1 MQPFENQQKSD
12 GNNNLT
18 HTITNSLFISC
29 KQLNI
34 LFIFKTICL
43 SVPSKKKKKL
53 CSKDGK
59 TSCPCKVAV
68 IEYTNMYKNSIIH
81 SWYSSLERL
90 TGLCCDASLFHQ
102 CSCDA
107 GKQSNKNMT

>member
-43 SVPSKKKKKL
+43 SVPSKKKNNYVQKMAKR
-53 CSKDGK
+53 
-59 TSCPCKVAV
+59 AV
-68 IEYTNMYKNSIIH
+68 LAK
-81 SWYSSLERL
+81 W
-90 TGLCCDASLFHQ
+90 
-102 CSCDA
+102 
-107 GKQSNKNMT
+107 QS

>member
-43 SVPSKKKKKL
+43 SVPSKKKK
-53 CSKDGK
+53 
-59 TSCPCKVAV
+59 
-68 IEYTNMYKNSIIH
+68 INMFKRWQNELSLQSGSHRIH
-81 SWYSSLERL
+81 KYV
-90 TGLCCDASLFHQ
+90 
-102 CSCDA
+102 
-107 GKQSNKNMT
+107 

>member
-1 MQPFENQQKSD
+1 MQTFENQQKSD

-43 SVPSKKKKKL
+43 SVPSKKKKITMFKRWQNEL
-53 CSKDGK
+53 SLQSG
-59 TSCPCKVAV
+59 SHR
-68 IEYTNMYKNSIIH
+68 IH
-81 SWYSSLERL
+81 KYV
-90 TGLCCDASLFHQ
+90 
-102 CSCDA
+102 
-107 GKQSNKNMT
+107 

>member
-43 SVPSKKKKKL
+43 SVPSKEKK
-53 CSKDGK
+53 
-59 TSCPCKVAV
+59 
-68 IEYTNMYKNSIIH
+68 
-81 SWYSSLERL
+81 
-90 TGLCCDASLFHQ
+90 
-102 CSCDA
+102 
-107 GKQSNKNMT
+107 

>member
-18 HTITNSLFISC
+18 HTITNSLFISG

-43 SVPSKKKKKL
+43 SVPSKKKKKYVQ
-53 CSKDGK
+53 KMAK
-59 TSCPCKVAV
+59 RAV
-68 IEYTNMYKNSIIH
+68 LAK
-81 SWYSSLERL
+81 W
-90 TGLCCDASLFHQ
+90 
-102 CSCDA
+102 
-107 GKQSNKNMT
+107 QS

>member
-18 HTITNSLFISC
+18 HTITNSLCISC

-43 SVPSKKKKKL
+43 SVPSKKKNKYVQKMA
-53 CSKDGK
+53 KR
-59 TSCPCKVAV
+59 AV
-68 IEYTNMYKNSIIH
+68 LAK
-81 SWYSSLERL
+81 W
-90 TGLCCDASLFHQ
+90 
-102 CSCDA
+102 
-107 GKQSNKNMT
+107 QS

>member
-34 LFIFKTICL
+34 LFIFKTICTKQEKKITMFKRWQNEL
-43 SVPSKKKKKL
+43 SLQSG
-53 CSKDGK
+53 SHR
-59 TSCPCKVAV
+59 
-68 IEYTNMYKNSIIH
+68 IH
-81 SWYSSLERL
+81 KYV
-90 TGLCCDASLFHQ
+90 
-102 CSCDA
+102 
-107 GKQSNKNMT
+107 

>member
-43 SVPSKKKKKL
+43 SVPSK
-53 CSKDGK
+53 DGK

-68 IEYTNMYKNSIIH
+68 IEYTNMYKILSYTVDIAV
-81 SWYSSLERL
+81 LK
-90 TGLCCDASLFHQ
+90 G
-102 CSCDA
+102 
-107 GKQSNKNMT
+107 

>member
-12 GNNNLT
+12 GNNKLT

-43 SVPSKKKKKL
+43 SVPSKKKKITMFKRWQNEL
-53 CSKDGK
+53 SLQSG
-59 TSCPCKVAV
+59 SHR
-68 IEYTNMYKNSIIH
+68 IH
-81 SWYSSLERL
+81 KYV
-90 TGLCCDASLFHQ
+90 
-102 CSCDA
+102 
-107 GKQSNKNMT
+107 

>member
-43 SVPSKKKKKL
+43 LYQARKKNNYVQKMAKR
-53 CSKDGK
+53 
-59 TSCPCKVAV
+59 AV
-68 IEYTNMYKNSIIH
+68 LAK
-81 SWYSSLERL
+81 W
-90 TGLCCDASLFHQ
+90 
-102 CSCDA
+102 
-107 GKQSNKNMT
+107 QS

>member
-43 SVPSKKKKKL
+43 SVPNKKKKNYVQKMA
-53 CSKDGK
+53 KR
-59 TSCPCKVAV
+59 AV
-68 IEYTNMYKNSIIH
+68 LAK
-81 SWYSSLERL
+81 W
-90 TGLCCDASLFHQ
+90 
-102 CSCDA
+102 
-107 GKQSNKNMT
+107 QS

>member
-43 SVPSKKKKKL
+43 SVPSKKKKITMFKRWQNEL
-53 CSKDGK
+53 SLQSG
-59 TSCPCKVAV
+59 SHR
-68 IEYTNMYKNSIIH
+68 IH
-81 SWYSSLERL
+81 KYV
-90 TGLCCDASLFHQ
+90 
-102 CSCDA
+102 
-107 GKQSNKNMT
+107 

>member
-43 SVPSKKKKKL
+43 SVPS
-53 CSKDGK
+53 
-59 TSCPCKVAV
+59 
-68 IEYTNMYKNSIIH
+68 N
-81 SWYSSLERL
+81 
-90 TGLCCDASLFHQ
+90 
-102 CSCDA
+102 
-107 GKQSNKNMT
+107 NKNNYVQKMAKRAVLAKWQS